1 LLAGF
6 IFARGTQADMS
17 SDGEDKYRQIT
28 TLREELSNLKKQLKD
43 LFIGKNSLNEQLNQ
57 LHKEIVGRISK
68 ISELKR

>member
-1 LLAGF
+1 
-6 IFARGTQADMS
+6 MS